1 MPSCA
6 RLLPRLPR
14 LSESP
19 QEKAGGEPHP
29 IRRLAGRAQADPS
42 ADRAQRDIPQAIIR
56 RKPRSSKTLRR
67 RQVSR
72 VLFLSRIVFS
82 RVRHRH
88 LRRNI
93 LQARYR
99 RVVPLFARPR
109 SKWQK
114 PEKVPCHMVR
124 GGHPIMCR
132 QSAALRREAFLRAM
146 PQEIPSLRL
155 CEGRVPQI
163 RPLGQLPPLS
173 AQHLEHQLWY
183 RSTTRQETRPHRLR
197 PAFLK

>member
-42 ADRAQRDIPQAIIR
+42 ADRAQRDIPRAIIR

-82 RVRHRH
+82 RARHRH
-88 LRRNI
+88 PRRNVP
-93 LQARYR
+93 QARYR
-99 RVVPLFARPR
+99 RVVLLFARPR

-114 PEKVPCHMVR
+114 PEEVPCRMAR
-124 GGHPIMCR
+124 GGHLIMCR
-132 QSAALRREAFLRAM
+132 QSAALRRAAFPRAM

-163 RPLGQLPPLS
+163 RPLGQLPPFN
-173 AQHLEHQLWY
+173 AQQLECQL
-183 RSTTRQETRPHRLR
+183 RCRTIRQETRPHRLR
-197 PAFLK
+197 PAFLR

>member
-19 QEKAGGEPHP
+19 QEKAGGGPHP
-29 IRRLAGRAQADPS
+29 IRRLAGRAQVDPS
-42 ADRAQRDIPQAIIR
+42 ADRVQRDIPQAIIR
-56 RKPRSSKTLRR
+56 REPRSSKTLRR

-93 LQARYR
+93 PQVRYR

-155 CEGRVPQI
+155 CEGRVLPI
-163 RPLGQLPPLS
+163 RPSGHLPRFSARCPVPPL
-173 AQHLEHQLWY
+173 QHH
-183 RSTTRQETRPHRLR
+183 STTQQENRLHRLR